1 MNALELRDNAKQQLA
16 QIKTIE
22 SGVDYLNKV
31 KAIEVWAKAEKKDA
45 ELQNMI
51 AEQKIRTQ
59 RILGQL
65 LKESD
70 LDKGG
75 GNVKNHQS
83 PRTTSEKTNLSD
95 FGITK
100 DQSSTFQK
108 IAALPE
114 EIFESEIA
122 TAKEETNK
130 RIELT
135 TSRLLSAA
143 KEYEKSKKAVQIK
156 SKEYEPIQNIYFG
169 DCLKHIKSLSDKSI
183 DCVITDPP
191 YGIDFQMNAYNNEL
205 SRKIQNDHSNQ
216 DALTLLSEV
225 LNELKPK
232 MKEDGQL
239 YIFCSW
245 QIYPDFAKIVSEY
258 FDIHNLLIW
267 NKMVMGMGDLKSNY
281 GGMYEMIVFAGNKRM
296 FNTRP
301 GNIIDCKFTDER
313 FHNTQKPINLIK
325 TILEVATRENEFV
338 YDPFLGSGSTAVAA
352 KELNRSYGGSEIDEQ
367 NYKITLKRLNDVN
380 L

>member
-65 LKESD
+65 LKENEVS
-70 LDKGG
+70 KNV
-75 GNVKNHQS
+75 GNRFVDGETIQPSKTLQS
-83 PRTTSEKTNLSD
+83 

-108 IAALPE
+108 IAGLPE

-122 TAKEETNK
+122 VAKNETSR